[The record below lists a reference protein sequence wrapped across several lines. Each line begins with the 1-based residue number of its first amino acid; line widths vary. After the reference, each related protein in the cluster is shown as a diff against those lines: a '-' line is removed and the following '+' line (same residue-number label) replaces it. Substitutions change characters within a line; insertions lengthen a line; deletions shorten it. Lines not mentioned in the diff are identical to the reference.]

1 MRASG
6 AMQDRINEH
15 AHVDIHY
22 NTAVDDVMG
31 DAKGVTG
38 LKIRKTDSG
47 MLLLYLRHNS
57 FVPLKEWSYLRLAS
71 LGSGRCQW

>member
-47 MLLLYLRHNS
+47 MFL
-57 FVPLKEWSYLRLAS
+57 S
-71 LGSGRCQW
+71 LCKA